1 MKSIEFSSKV
11 KNGAVKIPDNGNAL
25 ENNEVK
31 VILMW
36 KDKEDKNYDSKK
48 IIYLLSK
55 IKERNIFENIKN
67 PKSWQKSL
75 RNEWK

>member
-1 MKSIEFSSKV
+1 MKTIEFSSKV
-11 KNGAVKIPDNGNAL
+11 KNGAVKIPDNGNEL

-36 KDKEDKNYDSKK
+36 KGREDKNYDSKK
-48 IIYLLSK
+48 IISLMSE
-55 IKERNIFENIKN
+55 IKEKNIFQNIKN
-67 PKSWQKSL
+67 PKLWQKSM